1 MEETCPGI
9 VALRRKSPD
18 SDDIEAIVVRIR
30 DGERVVVVNLGP
42 YKTSP
47 MAQELIRE
55 LGAPDHFDHRTAE
68 LIRVPDVD
76 KIRWMLGVRNPN

>member
-1 MEETCPGI
+1 MDETYPGI

-18 SDDIEAIVVRIR
+18 SDNIEAIVVRVR
-30 DGERVVVVNLGP
+30 DGERVVVVDLGP

-68 LIRVPDVD
+68 LMWVPDID
-76 KIRWMLGVRNPN
+76 KIRWMLGVP